1 VVVERCA
8 FLDVHRDTV
17 RACARGPDGAGGRR
31 EEVAEFGTTT
41 SQLKALSDW
50 LVERGVSLVGMEAT
64 GVYWK
69 PVHWVLE
76 EAIESVW
83 VINARHMRNVP
94 GRKTDVADACW
105 GAQLLEHGL
114 VRPSFIPPRPT
125 REQRDLT
132 RYRKAVI
139 EERGREV
146 QRLHKVLEDA
156 GVKLSSVA
164 SSVLTRSGRE
174 MIDALIA
181 GQRDPA
187 ALAEM
192 AKGKM
197 RPKIPQL
204 RDALAGR
211 FNEHHALLCR
221 AMLARI
227 DQADATIAELTGRIE
242 ALQGRH
248 EAAVTLLV
256 GIPGVSLRTAQVIL
270 AEIGADMS
278 RFPTAGHLASWAGM
292 CPGNNESAGKHRSG
306 HTRYGSK
313 WLRIALV
320 EAAQA
325 AGTLQRHLPRRALRP
340 HPGPPGHGEGGHRR
354 RALHLGHRL
363 APALHRAD
371 LRRPRRRLLR
381 QAQDQHG
388 PPATTRR
395 AARSHGP
402 QGHPGAGS
410 LTRRPSRGYAPDLG
424 LFPWASAAGPEPIH
438 TSDAPAGPNGCSGLG
453 HGPRIRSTSTACLAG

>member
-1 VVVERCA
+1 MQVVVERCA

-17 RACARGPDGAGGRR
+17 MACARMPDGDGGRR
-31 EEVAEFGTTT
+31 EEVAEFRTTT
-41 SQLKALSDW
+41 SQLLVLSDW
-50 LVERGVSLVGMEAT
+50 LVERGVTLVGMEAT

-76 EAIESVW
+76 EAIDAVW

-94 GRKTDVADACW
+94 GRKTDVADAQW

-132 RYRKAVI
+132 RYRKSVI
-139 EERGREV
+139 EERGRET

-164 SSVLTRSGRE
+164 SSVLTKSGRE

-187 ALAEM
+187 VLAEM
-192 AKGKM
+192 AKGRM
-197 RPKIPQL
+197 RAKIPEL
-204 RDALAGR
+204 KDALAGR
-211 FNEHHALLCR
+211 FNAHHALLCR

-227 DQADATIAELTGRIE
+227 DQADATVDELTRRVE
-242 ALQGRH
+242 ALLDPH

-256 GIPGVSLRTAQVIL
+256 GIPGVSYRTAQVIL
-270 AEIGADMS
+270 AEIGTDMS
-278 RFPTAGHLASWAGM
+278 RFPTPEHLAPTSWAGM

-306 HTRYGSK
+306 RTRHGSK

-325 AGTLQRHLPRRALRP
+325 AGRSKGTYLAAHYARIRGRRG
-340 HPGPPGHGEGGHRR
+340 PG
-354 RALHLGHRL
+354 
-363 APALHRAD
+363 
-371 LRRPRRRLLR
+371 
-381 QAQDQHG
+381 
-388 PPATTRR
+388 R
-395 AARSHGP
+395 AAVAV
-402 QGHPGAGS
+402 GHSILVIAWHLLSTGEVY
-410 LTRRPSRGYAPDLG
+410 TDLG
-424 LFPWASAAGPEPIH
+424 GDYF
-438 TSDAPAGPNGCSGLG
+438 DK
-453 HGPRIRSTSTACLAG
+453 RRTSTAHQKRLVAQLEAMGHKVTLEPAA

>member
-1 VVVERCA
+1 MQVVVERCA

-17 RACARGPDGAGGRR
+17 MACARTPDGAGGRR

-41 SQLKALSDW
+41 SQLLALSEW
-50 LVERGVSLVGMEAT
+50 LVERGVTLVGMEAT

-76 EAIESVW
+76 DAIDDVW

-114 VRPSFIPPRPT
+114 VRPSFIPPRST

-132 RYRKAVI
+132 RYRKSVI
-139 EERGREV
+139 EERAREV

-164 SSVLTRSGRE
+164 SSVLTKSGRE
-174 MIDALIA
+174 MIDALVA

-192 AKGKM
+192 AKGRM
-197 RPKIPQL
+197 RAKIPEL
-204 RDALAGR
+204 TDALAGR
-211 FNEHHALLCR
+211 FNAHHALLCR

-227 DQADATIAELTGRIE
+227 DQADATVAELTERIV
-242 ALQGRH
+242 ALQDPH

-256 GIPGVSLRTAQVIL
+256 GIPGVSHRTAQVIL
-270 AEIGADMS
+270 AEIGTDMS
-278 RFPTAGHLASWAGM
+278 RFPTPAHLASWAGM

-325 AGTLQRHLPRRALRP
+325 AGRSKDTYLAAHYARIRGRRG
-340 HPGPPGHGEGGHRR
+340 PG
-354 RALHLGHRL
+354 
-363 APALHRAD
+363 
-371 LRRPRRRLLR
+371 
-381 QAQDQHG
+381 
-388 PPATTRR
+388 R
-395 AARSHGP
+395 AAVAV
-402 QGHPGAGS
+402 GHSILVIAWHLLSSGE
-410 LTRRPSRGYAPDLG
+410 TYTDLG
-424 LFPWASAAGPEPIH
+424 GDYF
-438 TSDAPAGPNGCSGLG
+438 DK
-453 HGPRIRSTSTACLAG
+453 RRTSTAHQRRLVAQLEAMGHKVTLEPAA